1 MTIDTDLV
9 SRINN
14 EHLINTTLKPADL
27 LFVFGTREGVD
38 EFVDVID
45 DLWRRNMFTWSVV
58 SGGPTGGVAESE
70 ADIISR
76 RMIGRGIPPRR
87 IMTEHAAM
95 NTGENVVNSL
105 PIIDQAVGLANISSL
120 IAVGKLCTS
129 RRYLMTLQRYWP
141 TVHKMLVPVNWFGVP
156 AEDWHL
162 HPHVRARIVSEWE
175 KIEPYKQRG
184 FIVDWPNDQSVL
196 LTQTA

>member
-95 NTGENVVNSL
+95 NTGENVTHSL
-105 PIIDQAVGLANISSL
+105 PIIDSRLGLGNIRSL

-129 RRYLMTLQRYWP
+129 RRYLMTLERHWP
-141 TVHKMLVPVNWFGVP
+141 EVEKMLAPVNWFGVP
-156 AEDWHL
+156 RSDWAL
-162 HPHVRARIVSEWE
+162 HAHSRARVLAEWR
-175 KIEPYKQRG
+175 KIEPYKALR
-184 FIVDWPNDQSVL
+184 FIADWPASAV
-196 LTQTA
+196 